1 MADEHISLHIQ
12 GMTCAACSSRIE
24 RELSKMDHVEA
35 SVNLATET
43 ARVTYDA
50 DEVSPVELVHKVKT
64 VGYADVED
72 REEFSLYG
80 MTCAACSNRIEKLVN
95 KQAGVGQATVNLTN
109 ETATVAFYPDLINEK
124 QLIEQIEKIGY
135 EASVRKGHEEQ
146 DTYKEQELKQMR
158 FKLIIAAI
166 ISVPL

>member
-64 VGYADVED
+64 VGYAVVED
-72 REEFSLYG
+72 RVEFTIYG
-80 MTCAACSNRIEKLVN
+80 MTYAARSDRIEQQIHK
-95 KQAGVGQATVNLTN
+95 KGGVVQATVNLTN
-109 ETATVAFYPDLINEK
+109 ETVTDAFYPDLIN
-124 QLIEQIEKIGY
+124 
-135 EASVRKGHEEQ
+135 
-146 DTYKEQELKQMR
+146 
-158 FKLIIAAI
+158 
-166 ISVPL
+166 